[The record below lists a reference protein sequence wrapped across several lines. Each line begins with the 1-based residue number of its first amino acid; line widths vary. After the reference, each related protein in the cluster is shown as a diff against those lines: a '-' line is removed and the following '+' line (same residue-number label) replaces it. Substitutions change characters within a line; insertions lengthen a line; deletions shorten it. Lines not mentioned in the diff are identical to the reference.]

1 MPQGLK
7 APRALALAL
16 VLLLAVL
23 LTACGAYSRDI
34 EAVKQSN
41 VPTGIVNEE
50 LAKQFAGARG
60 KIDWSAERPEKYK
73 DNENIVLVR
82 ATIERIGRSGNRREV
97 ILEWIRNRQTEKID
111 MERVLVDGEEQGMMG
126 GALQLL
132 LLQLD

>member
-23 LTACGAYSRDI
+23 LTASGAYSRDI
-34 EAVKQSN
+34 DAVQQSN

-111 MERVLVDGEEQGMMG
+111 MERVLVDGQEQGMVG

>member
-7 APRALALAL
+7 APRALAHAL
-16 VLLLAVL
+16 VLLLVVL
-23 LTACGAYSRDI
+23 AACGAYSRDI

-60 KIDWSAERPEKYK
+60 KIDWSAEQPEKYK

-82 ATIERIGRSGNRREV
+82 AKIDRVGRSGAKREG
-97 ILEWIRNRQTEKID
+97 
-111 MERVLVDGEEQGMMG
+111 VLVDGQEQGMMG

>member
-16 VLLLAVL
+16 VLTLAAIL
-23 LTACGAYSRDI
+23 AACGAYSRDI
-34 EAVKQSN
+34 DAVQQSN

-111 MERVLVDGEEQGMMG
+111 MERVLVDGQEQGMVG

>member
-16 VLLLAVL
+16 VLLLSAL
-23 LTACGAYSRDI
+23 LVACGAYSRDI
-34 EAVKQSN
+34 DAVKQSN

-82 ATIERIGRSGNRREV
+82 AKIDRVGRSGNKREV
-97 ILEWIRNRQTEKID
+97 VLEWIRNRQTDKID
-111 MERVLVDGEEQGMMG
+111 MERVLVDGEEQGMVG

>member
-16 VLLLAVL
+16 VLLLSAL
-23 LTACGAYSRDI
+23 LVACGAYSRDI
-34 EAVKQSN
+34 DAVKQSN

-60 KIDWSAERPEKYK
+60 KIDWSAEQPEKYK
-73 DNENIVLVR
+73 DNENIILVR
-82 ATIERIGRSGNRREV
+82 AKIDRVGRSGAKREV
-97 ILEWIRNRQTEKID
+97 VLEWIRNRQTDKID
-111 MERVLVDGEEQGMMG
+111 MERVLVDGQEQGMMG

>member
-16 VLLLAVL
+16 VLLLAAL
-23 LTACGAYSRDI
+23 LVACGAYSRDI
-34 EAVKQSN
+34 DAVKQSN
-41 VPTGIVNEE
+41 VPTGIVNED

-82 ATIERIGRSGNRREV
+82 ATIERVGRSGNKREV
-97 ILEWIRNRQTEKID
+97 VLEWIRNRQTDKID

>member
-7 APRALALAL
+7 APRAMALAL
-16 VLLLAVL
+16 LLVLAVL
-23 LTACGAYSRDI
+23 IAACGAYSRDI

-60 KIDWSAERPEKYK
+60 KIGWSAERPEKYK
-73 DNENIVLVR
+73 ANENIVLVR
-82 ATIERIGRSGNRREV
+82 ATIERIGRSGAKREV
-97 ILEWIRNRQTEKID
+97 VLEWIRNRQTDKID
-111 MERVLVDGEEQGMMG
+111 MERVLVDGEEQGMVG

>member
-16 VLLLAVL
+16 MLVMAALLA
-23 LTACGAYSRDI
+23 ACGAYSRDI

-41 VPTGIVNEE
+41 VPTGIVNED

-82 ATIERIGRSGNRREV
+82 AKIDRVGRSGNKREV
-97 ILEWIRNRQTEKID
+97 VLEWIRNRQTDKID
-111 MERVLVDGEEQGMMG
+111 MERVLVDGEEQGMVG

>member
-7 APRALALAL
+7 APRAMALAL
-16 VLLLAVL
+16 LLVLAVL
-23 LTACGAYSRDI
+23 IAACGAYSRDI

-60 KIDWSAERPEKYK
+60 KVDWSAERPEKYK
-73 DNENIVLVR
+73 DNENIELVR
-82 ATIERIGRSGNRREV
+82 ATIERLGRSGNRREV
-97 ILEWIRNRQTEKID
+97 ILEWIRNRQTDKID
-111 MERVLVDGEEQGMMG
+111 MERVLVDGEEQGMVG

>member
-23 LTACGAYSRDI
+23 TACGSYSRDI
-34 EAVKQSN
+34 EAVKESN

-60 KIDWSAERPEKYK
+60 KIDWAAERPEKYK

-82 ATIERIGRSGNRREV
+82 ATIERTGRSGNKREV
-97 ILEWIRNRQTEKID
+97 ILVPQLRSRS
-111 MERVLVDGEEQGMMG
+111 ER
-126 GALQLL
+126 
-132 LLQLD
+132 

>member
-1 MPQGLK
+1 MPQRLQ

-34 EAVKQSN
+34 DAVQQSN

-111 MERVLVDGEEQGMMG
+111 MERVLVDGEEQGLVG